1 MKLNAVVIVT
11 SILARAI
18 GEHSKCDDLKWQQ
31 ETCSAS
37 IGVQR
42 YHAHLSS
49 GNSCPRTVDNRRGD
63 STISTSTH
71 ASLGSTSTHFTLTSV
86 LLPVPFSLIY
96 WQVTLLFRHFVPC
109 CHSRVPRMSRV
120 YGVEELSATL
130 YLGRFMT
137 LVIAVWLRVNRQFSW
152 QTSTTKESSKPV
164 Q

>member
-1 MKLNAVVIVT
+1 MPFDVKISLSHPSICQLESRVYVRITNGKL
-11 SILARAI
+11 
-18 GEHSKCDDLKWQQ
+18 
-31 ETCSAS
+31 
-37 IGVQR
+37 
-42 YHAHLSS
+42 
-49 GNSCPRTVDNRRGD
+49 NRRGD